1 LRASALRV
9 GYELSNRHAP
19 SAASARRQSRS
30 RIPTTTRSSPRSKP
44 PTVFASVA
52 DSDPA
57 VVDAYTD
64 AVNAYNDAVDAYT
77 DAVNAYNDAVDALHD
92 FLKIHLSQV
101 PQYVV
106 AATGDATGT
115 GGTDFVQF
123 LGTTWN
129 ETADTGL

>member
-64 AVNAYNDAVDAYT
+64 AVNAYNDAVDA
-77 DAVNAYNDAVDALHD
+77 LHD

>member
-1 LRASALRV
+1 MRASALRV

-57 VVDAYTD
+57 VVDAY
-64 AVNAYNDAVDAYT
+64 NDAIDG
-77 DAVNAYNDAVDALHD
+77 LHD
-92 FLKIHLSQV
+92 FRKIHLSQV